1 MGSTAAGNLAG
12 NGMTRG
18 AGTQGQGCCAQE
30 GGSNEGIL
38 SENNPAQGK
47 GKTEAQKGRNVASW
61 GRKYSLK
68 HSGNQEQLHYMAPSK
83 YFQSDM

>member
-18 AGTQGQGCCAQE
+18 AGTQGRGCCAQE
-30 GGSNEGIL
+30 RTSNEGIL
-38 SENNPAQGK
+38 SENIPAQGK
-47 GKTEAQKGRNVASW
+47 GKTEAQKGRNFASR
-61 GRKYSLK
+61 GRKCSLK

-83 YFQSDM
+83 YFRSDM